1 MKFMKSIKR
10 ILLIT
15 VLSTATLTM
24 SYGQAALIVLILGD
38 KVATENFH
46 LSMDGAFNLASLPGL
61 EKGKIFLG
69 ANFGLGTHI
78 KLSDKL
84 YLKPEFKPLS
94 QKGFAKVNALVGLP
108 EGIEPVRTDI
118 RLNYIEIPVLLQYNI
133 TKRLYISSGPQ
144 ISFLTSGKQLS
155 EATINGKDV
164 TLRLDTK
171 SLFNNIDFSVP
182 VELGYSLT
190 LSRKKTTTTLDINAF
205 VRYCYGFTEVIN
217 DATLGSAHNST
228 IQLGISLPFIKS
240 PEELATAKK

>member
-1 MKFMKSIKR
+1 M
-10 ILLIT
+10 IL
-15 VLSTATLTM
+15 SCATFAM

-78 KLSDKL
+78 KLSDKW

-108 EGIEPVRTDI
+108 EGIEPSRTDI
-118 RLNYIEIPVLLQYNI
+118 RLNYIDIPVLLQYNI
-133 TKRLYISSGPQ
+133 TNSLFISSGPQ
-144 ISFLTSGKQLS
+144 ISFLTSAKQLS
-155 EATINGKDV
+155 DATINGKDV

-182 VELGYSLT
+182 VELGYSFT
-190 LSRKKTTTTLDINAF
+190 LSRKKSTTKVDINAY
-205 VRYCYGFTEVIN
+205 VRYSYGFTEVIK
-217 DATLGSAHNST
+217 DATLGSASNST

-240 PEELATAKK
+240 PEELASSKK